1 MNSIGASGLGKNNW
15 NYSSKDVNVDE
26 QNELELTRE
35 DINKM
40 FKANHQYTGK
50 IRITCDPAST
60 GVDNM
65 VICAWDSFHLMDIEV
80 IQKIAASDIEYPLR
94 AFMDKHGATNSQL
107 SLDIQKFEH
116 LKKPFHGAKFF
127 NGSSACSNIGKKSYV
142 RLKDEA
148 AYQMVRLI
156 KLGIFS
162 IDINLMNM
170 RYSHQLSKRHTLT
183 FGEQIQEE
191 AKFFTFTKGEY
202 DRIKVTNKKDM
213 GFGLKGKS
221 PDILDNFVV
230 FVGTQIYDIYRVLG
244 NVNEFKKSRGI
255 KDELRTNSELDKLL
269 QIDSNKT
276 FGLGRNANYNSINRI
291 PQFKTYS
298 FDQFMKILN

>member
-1 MNSIGASGLGKNNW
+1 
-15 NYSSKDVNVDE
+15 
-26 QNELELTRE
+26 
-35 DINKM
+35 
-40 FKANHQYTGK
+40 
-50 IRITCDPAST
+50 
-60 GVDNM
+60 
-65 VICAWDSFHLMDIEV
+65 
-80 IQKIAASDIEYPLR
+80 
-94 AFMDKHGATNSQL
+94 
-107 SLDIQKFEH
+107 
-116 LKKPFHGAKFF
+116 
-127 NGSSACSNIGKKSYV
+127 
-142 RLKDEA
+142 
-148 AYQMVRLI
+148 
-156 KLGIFS
+156 
-162 IDINLMNM
+162 
-170 RYSHQLSKRHTLT
+170 
-183 FGEQIQEE
+183 
-191 AKFFTFTKGEY
+191 
-202 DRIKVTNKKDM
+202 M

>member
-1 MNSIGASGLGKNNW
+1 MKYNLQERTFK
-15 NYSSKDVNVDE
+15 KCLE
-26 QNELELTRE
+26 QTIPIR
-35 DINKM
+35 
-40 FKANHQYTGK
+40 GK

-65 VICAWDSFHLMDIEV
+65 VMCAWDSFHLLDVNIV
-80 IQKIAASDIEYPLR
+80 QKIAASDIEYPLR

-116 LKKPFHGAKFF
+116 LKKPFAGARFF

-162 IDINLMNM
+162 ININLMNL
-170 RYSHQLSKRHTLT
+170 RYSHQLSKRHTQT

-202 DRIKVTNKKDM
+202 DRIKVNNKDKM

-230 FVGTQIYDIYRVLG
+230 FVGTQIYDIYKVLG
-244 NVNEFKKSRGI
+244 NVNEFKRVRGI
-255 KDELRTNSELDKLL
+255 KDNDNINQELNKLL
-269 QIDSNKT
+269 QNESNKT
-276 FGLGRNANYNSINRI
+276 FGLRTTRDNSIGSL
-291 PQFKTYS
+291 PKFKTYS
-298 FDQFMKILN
+298 FEQFMQQLN